1 MHPSRIASALFL
13 AGLGA
18 PLAQA
23 QFNNQWVTFVQDTNR
38 IQNPN
43 GTVATQ
49 VTNDPD
55 EKDYAWGDVN
65 HDGWTDLVV
74 VRKEPAA
81 HTGKRVNQ
89 LLINENGILVD
100 RTSQFAIDSDIAG
113 DMGFMTPT
121 NDRDVQIVDLA
132 GDGWPEIVTATTL
145 SDGDPKYLSHPRV
158 YHNKGSINGVWQ
170 GFKYEDA
177 RIPQLLVIG
186 SNLPVA
192 PRFCSVS
199 VGDVTGDGY
208 PDLYFADYDTT
219 ETNINEPTA
228 WDLNDRLL
236 VNDGFGFFTDSLQ
249 TRMSSAML
257 LSAFGMATKIID
269 VNGDG
274 LNDVVKDTALDN
286 PQRVSV
292 AYQDPNNIG
301 HMNVFQTDA
310 GGGEPYHIDLGDLN
324 HDGKPD
330 LVVSDDGNDYYR
342 YNTGTD
348 ALGRAIWGPNKTFN
362 MLSGS
367 DDGFAGNNL
376 MVDLDGDGWLDVMIA
391 DFDVDLPGC
400 NRRTHIYHNPGGA
413 VGSQITLL
421 QEMQNSGSSGWK
433 GVGGMQASD
442 LTGTYDFAV
451 FDIDNDGDLDIVMG
465 RCNGTFVWMNQ
476 LHQPA
481 SVTEYCFGDGSG
493 TACPCGNASAVGD
506 HEGCLNSLGTGGKLV
521 TGGIA
526 RITNDTFQVEGSR
539 MPNSSTLYFQ
549 GTTQVASGAGAVF
562 GDGLRCTAGSVV
574 RLGIKTNTNGSSSY
588 PGPGDVPVSIKGA
601 LTSGVTRTYQI
612 WYRNAAAFCNPET
625 FNLTNAASVVW
636 AP

>member
-1 MHPSRIASALFL
+1 
-13 AGLGA
+13 
-18 PLAQA
+18 
-23 QFNNQWVTFVQDTNR
+23 
-38 IQNPN
+38 
-43 GTVATQ
+43 
-49 VTNDPD
+49 
-55 EKDYAWGDVN
+55 
-65 HDGWTDLVV
+65 
-74 VRKEPAA
+74 
-81 HTGKRVNQ
+81 
-89 LLINENGILVD
+89 
-100 RTSQFAIDSDIAG
+100 
-113 DMGFMTPT
+113 MGFMTPT
-121 NDRDVQIVDLA
+121 NDRDVQIIDLD

-199 VGDVTGDGY
+199 VGDVTGDGF
-208 PDLYFADYDTT
+208 PDLYFADYDST
-219 ETNINEPTA
+219 ETNITEPTA

-236 VNDGFGFFTDSLQ
+236 VNDGFGYFTDSLQ
-249 TRMSSAML
+249 TRMTSQML
-257 LSAFGMATKIID
+257 LSAFGMASKIID

-274 LNDVVKDTALDN
+274 APDIVKDTALMT

-292 AYQDPNNIG
+292 SYNDPNNIG
-301 HMNVFQTDA
+301 HFNLLQTDA

-330 LVVSDDGNDYYR
+330 LVVSDDGDDYYR
-342 YNTGTD
+342 YNLGND
-348 ALGRAIWGPNKTFN
+348 SLGRVMWGPNKTFT
-362 MLSGS
+362 MQSGA

-400 NRRTHIYHNPGGA
+400 SRRCHIYHNPGGTP
-413 VGSQITLL
+413 GSQIQLI
-421 QEMQNSGSSGWK
+421 QEMQNSGTSGWK
-433 GVGGMQASD
+433 GVVGMQASD

-465 RCNGTFVWMNQ
+465 RCNGTQVWMNQ
-476 LHQPA
+476 THQPA
-481 SVTEYCFGDGSG
+481 SVTEYCFGDGSA

-506 HEGCLNSLGTGGKLV
+506 NEGCLNSLGTGGKLV

-549 GTTQVASGAGAVF
+549 GTTQVAAGAGGVF
-562 GDGLRCTAGSVV
+562 GDGLRCAGGSVI
-574 RLGIKTNTNGSSSY
+574 RLGTQTNNGSGASSY
-588 PGPGDVPVSIKGA
+588 PNGSAAISIKGA
-601 LTSGVTRTYQI
+601 NTAGATRTYQC
-612 WYRNAAAFCNPET
+612 WYRNAAPFCNPET
-625 FNLTNAASVVW
+625 FNLTNAGSATW
-636 AP
+636 TP